1 MASSSLVTVATVT
14 EGLTFRTVDD
24 LKKLLRLL
32 PIHKKPTRKAE
43 LVSAIA
49 TYLTGPG
56 LEKCWQDLDQL
67 QQAAVAEAV
76 YVTGGIYQPEQFRA
90 KYGKSPEWGSRGGSF
105 YSYNQPAAKL
115 DLFFYSLS
123 TYSTGNIIPEDM
135 QARLRTFVQ
144 EPEPLTLQSSEQSP
158 QTMQIE
164 RRYFDYELRKPIRT
178 QEEMSVACC
187 EMERA
192 AQQDL
197 LAILRF
203 VHLGKVAV
211 SDKTLM
217 PTKATVAAIAPLLQG
232 GDYYTEA
239 DAQPDNNYQQP
250 IGAIKP
256 FAWPM
261 ILQGAGLVALD
272 GKKLQ
277 LTASGQKALNAD
289 PAKTIKAIWKKWLKT
304 RVLDELRRVDAIKGQ
319 TGKGKRGLTALDKRR
334 HVIAQGLADC
344 PVGQWVRF
352 DDLKRY
358 MIASYQTFEVSRHP
372 ENLYISESGYGH
384 LYDAGGSWSL
394 LETAYMRCLL
404 FEYAATLGLLDV
416 AYINPYDAPRDDWSN
431 FWGTDNLSF
440 LSRYDGLLAIRLTP
454 LGAFCLGFEATYEAA
469 AITTETT
476 LRVLPNL
483 DIVMT
488 GQPLNP
494 GEKLMMETF
503 TLKTSDA
510 VWKLDRDAVLKAAAE
525 GRSVKE
531 FQDFLIQTSAHEL
544 PETVKLFFRD
554 CLSRSDSLQDQG
566 LARLIECADAAL
578 ATLIAHDSRT
588 KKYCQLAGDR
598 CLVVPIEHET
608 RFRNGLRKLG
618 YTLPQRL
625 S

>member
-1 MASSSLVTVATVT
+1 MAQ
-14 EGLTFRTVDD
+14 GL
-24 LKKLLRLL
+24 K
-32 PIHKKPTRKAE
+32 
-43 LVSAIA
+43 
-49 TYLTGPG
+49 
-56 LEKCWQDLDQL
+56 KCWQELDQI

-76 YVTGGIYQPEQFRA
+76 YVTGGVYQPAQFRA
-90 KYGKSPEWGSRGGSF
+90 KYGQSPEWGNRGAFSR
-105 YSYNQPAAKL
+105 YNQPAAKL
-115 DLFFYSLS
+115 DLFFFSLS
-123 TYSTGNIIPEDM
+123 AYSDGSIIPEDLRV
-135 QARLRTFVQ
+135 RLQTFVK
-144 EPEPLTLQSSEQSP
+144 EPKPLTLRSSKESP
-158 QTMQIE
+158 QMMLVE
-164 RRYFDYELRKPIRT
+164 RRYFDFELRKPIRS
-178 QEEMSVACC
+178 QEEMPVVRC

-197 LAILRF
+197 LTILRF

-217 PTKATVAAIAPLLQG
+217 PTKATVTAIAPLIQG
-232 GDYYTEA
+232 GDYYSDA
-239 DAQPDNNYQQP
+239 DAQPDNDYQQP

-277 LTASGQKALNAD
+277 LTVAGQKALNAA
-289 PAKTIKAIWKKWLKT
+289 PAKTIKTIWKKWLKT

-334 HVIAQGLADC
+334 TVIAQVLAEC

-352 DDLKRY
+352 EDLKRY

-384 LYDAGGSWSL
+384 LYDAGGAWSF

-416 AYINPYDAPRDDWSN
+416 AYITPYDAPRDDWSN
-431 FWGTDNLSF
+431 FWGTDDLSF

-454 LGAFCLGFEATYEAA
+454 LGAFCLGIEASYEAA
-469 AITTETT
+469 AITPETT
-476 LRVLPNL
+476 LQVLPNL

-503 TLKTSDA
+503 TVKTSDA
-510 VWKLDRDAVLKAAAE
+510 VWKLDRDAVLKATAE
-525 GRSVKE
+525 GRSLKE
-531 FQDFLIQTSAHEL
+531 FQDFLVQASAHEL
-544 PETVKLFFRD
+544 PETVKHFFKD
-554 CLSRSDSLQDQG
+554 CLSRSESLQDQG
-566 LARLIECADAAL
+566 LARLIECADATL

-588 KKYCQLAGDR
+588 KKYCQLVGDR
-598 CLVVPIEHET
+598 SLMVPIDHET

-618 YTLPQRL
+618 YTLPQR
-625 S
+625 SS